1 MAPPRSDKKILRM
14 FVVPGLGLL
23 GAYFDIYTG
32 WTVLGGIDTIRSDSH
47 AFAEENP
54 LVAFFLSLM
63 FPEINTNV
71 EQAIEALKTA
81 ALILFI
87 CGVLGA
93 AVSLLFF
100 ARRLSKLL
108 AVGLIVCGVAPMFHH
123 PLEFVG
129 LPMTLAGLLGLLVRD
144 KTKA

>member
-1 MAPPRSDKKILRM
+1 M
-14 FVVPGLGLL
+14 FIVPGLGLL

-32 WTVLGGIDTIRSDSH
+32 WTVLGGIDTIRSDTH

-87 CGVLGA
+87 CGVIGA
-93 AVSLLFF
+93 LVSLLFF
-100 ARRLSKLL
+100 GRRLSKLL

-123 PLEFVG
+123 PAEFMG
-129 LPMTLAGLLGLLVRD
+129 LPMALAGLLGLLVRD

>member
-1 MAPPRSDKKILRM
+1 MII
-14 FVVPGLGLL
+14 VPALGLL

-32 WTVLGGIDTIRSDSH
+32 WTVLGGIDTIRSDTH

-71 EQAIEALKTA
+71 EQAIEALKNA

-93 AVSLLFF
+93 VGSLLFF
-100 ARRLSKLL
+100 ARRSSKLL
-108 AVGLIVCGVAPMFHH
+108 AIGLIVCGIAPMFHH

-144 KTKA
+144 KAKAQ

>member
-1 MAPPRSDKKILRM
+1 M

-32 WTVLGGIDTIRSDSH
+32 WTVLNGIDTIRSDTH
-47 AFAEENP
+47 AFAQEHP
-54 LVAFFLSLM
+54 LVAFFISLM

-71 EQAIEALKTA
+71 EHAIEALKAA

-87 CGVLGA
+87 CGVIGA
-93 AVSLLFF
+93 LVSLLFLQ
-100 ARRLSKLL
+100 RRFSKVL
-108 AVGLIVCGVAPMFHH
+108 AAVLIVCGIAPMFHH

-129 LPMTLAGLLGLLVRD
+129 LPMTLAGLLGFFVRG
-144 KTKA
+144 KQQLSKP